1 MLKSNAH
8 ANMRNQIGSNAC
20 HRMRTEGRIP
30 GVVYGH
36 DIENSVIELDKRD
49 LDTLIKSYGS
59 NALIDLH
66 TEGSQNLVMIKEVQ
80 RDIVSNDIIHI
91 DFQKISYG
99 TPIHTMVPIRL
110 VGKGKV
116 ESSEGV
122 VQQQM
127 SQIEVECLP
136 QNIPDSIDV
145 DVSML
150 KPGNPLKIGDVEFAE
165 EISIMNNGE
174 DVIAALIKADRKIEE
189 PEVEQL
195 DIVTEVLFGD
205 KDD

>member
-1 MLKSNAH
+1 MLKSDAH
-8 ANMRNQIGSNAC
+8 ANVRNQIGSNAC
-20 HRMRTEGRIP
+20 HRMRMEGRIP

-36 DIENSVIELDKRD
+36 DIENSVVELDKRD

-80 RDIVSNDIIHI
+80 RDIVSNHIIHI
-91 DFQKISYG
+91 DFQKISYD

-122 VQQQM
+122 VQQQI
-127 SQIEVECLP
+127 SQVEVECLP

-145 DVSML
+145 DVSIL
-150 KPGNPLKIGDVEFAE
+150 KLGNPLKIADVELAQ

-174 DVIAALIKADRKIEE
+174 DVIAALIKADKKMEE
-189 PEVEQL
+189 SEVEQL
-195 DIVTEVLFGD
+195 DIAAEVLFGE
-205 KDD
+205 KEE